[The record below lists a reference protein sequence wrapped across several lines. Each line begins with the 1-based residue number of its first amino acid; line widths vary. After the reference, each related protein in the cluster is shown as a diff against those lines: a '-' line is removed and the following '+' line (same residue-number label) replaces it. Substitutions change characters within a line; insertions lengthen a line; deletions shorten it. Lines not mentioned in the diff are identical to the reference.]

1 MSVASLSGE
10 VNGVFTPCGEELS
23 DYGNETKRKAATVAL
38 TATALIWSRTFSF
51 GRRLAK
57 FIFGG

>member
-23 DYGNETKRKAATVAL
+23 DYGNETKQKAATVAL
-38 TATALIWSRTFSF
+38 TALR
-51 GRRLAK
+51 
-57 FIFGG
+57 